1 MVREMGQ
8 SLIFIVS
15 GALQL
20 NLAQIFFQ
28 ALIRCTCKIY
38 IRKLCETYVSS
49 VWPVSLRTM
58 QCG

>member
-28 ALIRCTCKIY
+28 ALILVKFT
-38 IRKLCETYVSS
+38 LENCE
-49 VWPVSLRTM
+49 RHM
-58 QCG
+58 